1 MSVTN
6 GQSNTATNLIEFT
19 LDGKKVQ
26 VPAGTNL
33 IEAAKMHGVEIPHY
47 CYHKDLSIA
56 GNCRMCQCELNGKP
70 KLEIACNTVVQPGM
84 EVKTHNSSQAV
95 ADAQAATLEFILI
108 NHPLDCTVCDQSG
121 HCKLQDFHYEYNA
134 KPSRFVESKEHKVK
148 AEVLG
153 PNVILDGERCIMCTR
168 CIRFC
173 DEVTKTSELGMLNR
187 GDKSVISINP
197 GKELN
202 NALSGTVVDLCPVG
216 ALTHR
221 NWRFNSRIWYT
232 NQQDSICTG
241 CSTGCNVKVAVRDN
255 QVVHVKARYN
265 GAVNKEW
272 MCDEGR
278 YGFNRFQPEE
288 RVTAPTVKN
297 NTVTLDKALESFKG
311 IKDQDTLVFVSP
323 DLTLEEYWILKKF
336 LDHEVKKFK
345 AVVAYK
351 ERKLSEVEQIL
362 VSPDHAANFRGAQLF
377 GLAGEN
383 IETEYNQALES
394 LKAGSV
400 ERVLLV
406 GDRAILAEDRSAQ
419 VTMGLSRASVSIG
432 ILSDAASSIAS
443 AIQTVIP
450 ERTCLEKSGVMVN
463 REMRMQYVERL
474 LNPPSEALSVWTIIN
489 AAAKKIGQELIQ
501 CANDRELTLRYLKSD
516 SRISHVKISDLK
528 NGGVSLT
535 DPSKVHSSEAGSSA
549 GAR

>member
-1 MSVTN
+1 
-6 GQSNTATNLIEFT
+6 
-19 LDGKKVQ
+19 
-26 VPAGTNL
+26 
-33 IEAAKMHGVEIPHY
+33 
-47 CYHKDLSIA
+47 
-56 GNCRMCQCELNGKP
+56 
-70 KLEIACNTVVQPGM
+70 
-84 EVKTHNSSQAV
+84 
-95 ADAQAATLEFILI
+95 
-108 NHPLDCTVCDQSG
+108 
-121 HCKLQDFHYEYNA
+121 
-134 KPSRFVESKEHKVK
+134 
-148 AEVLG
+148 
-153 PNVILDGERCIMCTR
+153 
-168 CIRFC
+168 
-173 DEVTKTSELGMLNR
+173 
-187 GDKSVISINP
+187 
-197 GKELN
+197 
-202 NALSGTVVDLCPVG
+202 
-216 ALTHR
+216 
-221 NWRFNSRIWYT
+221 
-232 NQQDSICTG
+232 
-241 CSTGCNVKVAVRDN
+241 
-255 QVVHVKARYN
+255 
-265 GAVNKEW
+265 
-272 MCDEGR
+272 
-278 YGFNRFQPEE
+278 
-288 RVTAPTVKN
+288 
-297 NTVTLDKALESFKG
+297 
-311 IKDQDTLVFVSP
+311 VFVSP

-419 VTMGLSRASVSIG
+419 VTMGLSRASLSIG